1 MLVDP
6 MYLNIFFLRCLKVKE
21 VQKNTWPMC
30 CPDFPHYWNFV
41 VGYACGSN
49 VSWYHLFEMF
59 DSHRRV
65 RKNTGPMCC
74 QDFKHNWNHV
84 TGYACGANLPWNYL
98 LEVLDSQRSTK
109 NTCPICCQDFASY
122 WKSFVA
128 MFVESVYLEITTLRC
143 LIVKDVKKKILGPWF
158 AQILHATESLLW
170 ALLVEQTYL
179 EIIFWKCLIVKEL
192 QKTLCPCLS

>member
-143 LIVKDVKKKILGPWF
+143 LIVKDVKKKYLAHDLPRYCM
-158 AQILHATESLLW
+158 LLN
-170 ALLVEQTYL
+170 
-179 EIIFWKCLIVKEL
+179 
-192 QKTLCPCLS
+192 LCCGPCLWSKRTLK